1 MAWLGLS
8 YKGKGTGS
16 SGLRHLTMACGI
28 PVVAAE
34 VADTEGSKADWV
46 RLRNMRGPSVVAYEC
61 DMWRV
66 KR

>member
-1 MAWLGLS
+1 
-8 YKGKGTGS
+8 
-16 SGLRHLTMACGI
+16 
-28 PVVAAE
+28 VVAAE